1 MNKIKFC
8 TFGCCAIVALATIGL
23 SIENEPNQSLIETE
37 SLIQVKMIMNDSGR
51 LPGDD
56 VEASGYASIEDYE
69 AEANENEL
77 IEDALVED
85 GYYRDDIPLTYE
97 DQDYL
102 QTACDEFGVDYALM
116 LGLIEKETGFC
127 NSVGDNGD
135 SEGYC
140 QIQSY
145 WWGDLM
151 AEIGAKDLMLSFDNF
166 RTACCILSRFMVDY
180 DLTNSLTLYN
190 SGSTGDSEYARDVIE
205 NMNAWEDVLNG

>member
-1 MNKIKFC
+1 MNKLRTYAI
-8 TFGCCAIVALATIGL
+8 GCSIMVGLATISLGVSL
-23 SIENEPNQSLIETE
+23 EPVVNKPIEMKA
-37 SLIQVKMIMNDSGR
+37 KMVEYDSGC

-56 VEASGYASIEDYE
+56 IEVSGYASIEAY
-69 AEANENEL
+69 ENEL

-151 AEIGAKDLMLSFDNF
+151 VEIGAKDLMFSFDNF

-205 NMNAWEDVLNG
+205 NMNAWEEVLNG

>member
-8 TFGCCAIVALATIGL
+8 AFGCCAIVALATIGL

-37 SLIQVKMIMNDSGR
+37 NPIRAKMIMGDSGH

-56 VEASGYASIEDYE
+56 VEASGYASIEAYE

-151 AEIGAKDLMLSFDNF
+151 AEIGAKDLMVSFDNF
-166 RTACCILSRFMVDY
+166 RTACCILSRFMVGY

-190 SGSTGDSEYARDVIE
+190 SGSTGNSEYARDVIE
-205 NMNAWEDVLNG
+205 NMNAWEEVLNG